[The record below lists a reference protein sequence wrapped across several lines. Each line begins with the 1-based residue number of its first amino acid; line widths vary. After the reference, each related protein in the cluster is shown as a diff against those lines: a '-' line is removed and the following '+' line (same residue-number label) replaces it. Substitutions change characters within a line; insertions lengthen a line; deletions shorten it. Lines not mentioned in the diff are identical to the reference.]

1 MGLHAGDA
9 DGVPDRD
16 PADAEACR
24 DPLRVEQHLP
34 RRADRW
40 AEALINDGTNLD
52 GHLRWLVGGDT
63 LVIDTKGF
71 NGRTYLDVAAQHP
84 SSDALHIVER
94 LTYID
99 AQRVAYEITIEDPK
113 IYTTPITNSRTW
125 VRMKPG
131 EELMEYWCMENNRS
145 LLDGHLDHLK
155 QEEAYK
161 KYFGR

>member
-1 MGLHAGDA
+1 MG
-9 DGVPDRD
+9 
-16 PADAEACR
+16 
-24 DPLRVEQHLP
+24 
-34 RRADRW
+34 
-40 AEALINDGTNLD
+40 TS
-52 GHLRWLVGGDT
+52 VGSWDGDT

-71 NGRTYLDVAAQHP
+71 NGRTYLDVAAQHS

-99 AQRVAYEITIEDPK
+99 AQRVAYEITIEDSK

-155 QEEAYK
+155 QEGAYK